1 VGLESEFFVSMG
13 WIIVAAAVCGLLAR
27 FVKLPPIVAYLLAG
41 LLLGPVLGVVTPSEG
56 LRTLSEVGIVLLLFL
71 VGLELSFD
79 KIRDVGKVAVAAGLG
94 QVIFTAAGGFG
105 ICWFLGFSVM
115 DAVFLAVALT
125 FSSTVVVVKILTDKN
140 ELDSLYGRIAVGIF
154 LVQDIVV
161 IVVLT
166 VLTGL
171 QTGGGEGGVWD
182 LVWGVGRAFG
192 GMFLLLGG
200 VLLSSRFLLPRP
212 FAWVAGSPGTLFIWS
227 LGWCFAVVALAYK
240 LGLSVELGAFFAGV
254 SLAQLPYNRDLQHRI
269 KPLMNFFVAVFFA
282 TLGMGMTPGSAVA
295 EWFPIA
301 VLSLFVIIGN
311 PFIFLLIISRMGFGE
326 RTAFFTS
333 VTVAQISEF
342 SFIFVAMGAAS
353 GLIGERVIAITAM
366 VGLITIAAS
375 AYMILYNRPLYDW
388 VKKLGVLA
396 IFRARGEDAEE
407 AGSLRSGHVIVV
419 GMNSLG
425 RRLAVELHKRGE
437 SVLAIDTDAR
447 KLRNLPC
454 ETLLGSTEFLDVLLD
469 AGLPDA
475 KLVISALRI
484 EEANEL
490 IAYRCRQFDVP
501 SSILAA
507 DLSMVDNLM
516 ELGVQYLMLPKVDG
530 VKLQTRWL
538 REEGFLPQ

>member
-1 VGLESEFFVSMG
+1 MG
-13 WIIVAAAVCGLLAR
+13 WIIVASAACGLLAR

-41 LLLGPVLGVVTPSEG
+41 LLLGPVLGVVTPSAA
-56 LRTLSEVGIVLLLFL
+56 LKSISEVGIVLLLFL

-94 QVIFTAAGGFG
+94 QIVFTAAGGFV
-105 ICWFLGFSVM
+105 ICWLLGFSVM
-115 DAVFLAVALT
+115 DSVFLAVALT

-154 LVQDIVV
+154 LVQDLVV
-161 IVVLT
+161 IIVLT

-171 QTGGGEGGVWD
+171 QTGGGGDFGD
-182 LVWGVGRAFG
+182 LAWGVGRAFG
-192 GMFLLLGG
+192 GMILLLGG

-269 KPLMNFFVAVFFA
+269 KPLMNFFVAIFFA
-282 TLGMGMTPGSAVA
+282 TLGLGMTPGSAVA
-295 EWFPIA
+295 EWLPIV

-342 SFIFVAMGAAS
+342 SFIFVAMGAAA
-353 GLIGERVIAITAM
+353 GLIGDRVISITAM

-388 VKKLGVLA
+388 VKKTGVLRL
-396 IFRARGEDAEE
+396 FRARAEINEDA
-407 AGSLRSGHVIVV
+407 ALVRRGHVIVV

-425 RRLAVELHKRGE
+425 RRIATQLHQRGE

-454 ETLLGSTEFLDVLLD
+454 AKLLGSTEFLDVLLD

-475 KLVISALRI
+475 KLLVSALRI

-490 IAYRCRQFDVP
+490 IAYRCRQFGIP

-507 DLSMVDNLM
+507 DLSMVDNLL
-516 ELGVQYLMLPKVDG
+516 ELGVGYLILPKVDG

-538 REEGFLPQ
+538 REAGFLLP